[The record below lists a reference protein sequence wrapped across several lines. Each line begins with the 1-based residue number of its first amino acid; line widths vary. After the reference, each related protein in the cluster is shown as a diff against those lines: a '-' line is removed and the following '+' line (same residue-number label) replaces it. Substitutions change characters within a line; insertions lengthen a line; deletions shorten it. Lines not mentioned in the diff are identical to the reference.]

1 MPRPK
6 KKYANPVPAVPAPV
20 PAVVEQPLSQR
31 YSLDLKDAATYTG
44 YSVWALR
51 QAIYSKQLRV
61 TCQKPYIIR
70 RTDLEAFIDSR
81 VQVAA

>member
-1 MPRPK
+1 MPRQK
-6 KKYANPVPAVPAPV
+6 NKYSQTLASATAAVVPAP
-20 PAVVEQPLSQR
+20 PLSQR

-51 QAIYSKQLRV
+51 QAIYAKQLPV
-61 TCQKPYIIR
+61 TSQKPYNIR
-70 RTDLEAFIDSR
+70 RLDLEAFIDSR